1 MMRISSNL
9 ASLAAQRAFRQT
21 ERETSKAMQE
31 LATGTRFVSPGANP
45 AGLAISES
53 LRGQVKGS
61 QAALNNADNAS
72 SFMAVAEGA
81 MAEQNNILI
90 RLREL
95 GVQAASDTLSDKERE
110 FLDSEFT
117 QLIEEFDRIAKS
129 TKFGSQPLLDGTSKD
144 YQFQVGINGG
154 DENIIEFTSD
164 ADTRASSLDLKGLS
178 VADKDDA
185 RDALETIDEAVTSI
199 NGFRAKLGATQS
211 RLDTSSSHLATQV
224 ENLSAAYSKMSDVDI
239 PEAVTRMRRG
249 QVLAQYQAVALQAAN
264 EQITNSLR
272 LIA

>member
-1 MMRISSNL
+1 MLRISTNL
-9 ASLAAQRAFRQT
+9 ASLAAQRAFRQS
-21 ERETSKAMQE
+21 ERDTSRALQE

-53 LRGQVKGS
+53 LRAQVKGS

-81 MAEQNNILI
+81 LAEQNNILI

-110 FLDSEFT
+110 FLNDEFT
-117 QLIEEFDRIAKS
+117 QLVQEFDRIAKS
-129 TKFGSQPLLDGTSKD
+129 TKFGTQPLLDGTTKE

-154 DENIIEFTSD
+154 DENVIEYTSD
-164 ADTRASSLDLKGLS
+164 TDATAYNLDLKGLS

-185 RDALETIDEAVTSI
+185 RDALETLDEAVTSI
-199 NGFRAKLGATQS
+199 NGFRAKLGAVQS
-211 RLDTSSSHLATQV
+211 RLDTSSAHLATQV
-224 ENLSAAYSKMSDVDI
+224 ENLSAAYSKMSDTDI

-264 EQITNSLR
+264 DQITNTLR